1 MYYTEVETDLCK
13 MILFGDKGGI
23 TRLHMIVENDRRVLK
38 IPDDYIRNDAFF
50 EKAQKQLI
58 EYAKGQRKTF
68 DLKLNPKGTEF
79 QKKCWQALC
88 AIPYGETRT
97 YKEIAIALGN
107 DKAFRAVGMA
117 NNKNPIPV
125 IIPCHRVIGTNGKL
139 TGFAFGFEIKQDLLT
154 LEKEKS
160 Q

>member
-1 MYYTEVETDLCK
+1 MYYTEIETDLCK

-23 TRLHMIVENDRRVLK
+23 TRLHMIVEEDMRGLK

-50 EKAQKQLI
+50 EEAKKQLI

-68 DLKLNPKGTEF
+68 NLKLNPKGTDF

-88 AIPYGETRT
+88 NIPYGETRT
-97 YKEIAIALGN
+97 YKDIAIAVGN
-107 DKAFRAVGMA
+107 EKASRAVGMA

-125 IIPCHRVIGTNGKL
+125 IIPCHRVIGVSGKL
-139 TGFAFGFEIKQDLLT
+139 TGFAFGLRVKQEMLN
-154 LEKEKS
+154 LEHGEL
-160 Q
+160 